1 MCVLV
6 ERRFRILQIT
16 KIYAEKSVFVIKR
29 ALERVRVRRDCD
41 DVSNEKFGFFLI
53 SPHRNQKQK
62 QPTPQ
67 KVKKVKKQASVAD
80 FEARSK
86 KKRDERW
93 KKEQKVVR
101 KETTD
106 KTDKNNRKH
115 VEESWREYP
124 HRTSFII
131 LLEYITLSLFLSHI
145 SVFHSRFWN

>member
-1 MCVLV
+1 MDYSFVTNKKNKQTLFACVCVLV

-67 KVKKVKKQASVAD
+67 KVKKVKKHASVAD

-86 KKRDERW
+86 KKRDETREM
-93 KKEQKVVR
+93 KEERTKSRYVVTE
-101 KETTD
+101 KQ
-106 KTDKNNRKH
+106 
-115 VEESWREYP
+115 P
-124 HRTSFII
+124 
-131 LLEYITLSLFLSHI
+131 
-145 SVFHSRFWN
+145 

>member
-29 ALERVRVRRDCD
+29 ALERGRVRRDCD

-62 QPTPQ
+62 HPTPQ

-80 FEARSK
+80 FQARSK
-86 KKRDERW
+86 KKRDERREIL
-93 KKEQKVVR
+93 KKEQKVVTEKQR
-101 KETTD
+101 KRIKTT
-106 KTDKNNRKH
+106 
-115 VEESWREYP
+115 ESMLKKVDVSTRIAP
-124 HRTSFII
+124 VLSSF
-131 LLEYITLSLFLSHI
+131 
-145 SVFHSRFWN
+145 

>member
-1 MCVLV
+1 VDYSFVTNKKNKQTLFACVCVLV

-16 KIYAEKSVFVIKR
+16 KIYAEKNVFVIKR

-86 KKRDERW
+86 KKRGEMKSRYRKTTIIKRIKTTENML
-93 KKEQKVVR
+93 KKVDVSTR
-101 KETTD
+101 IAP
-106 KTDKNNRKH
+106 
-115 VEESWREYP
+115 VLS
-124 HRTSFII
+124 SF
-131 LLEYITLSLFLSHI
+131 
-145 SVFHSRFWN
+145 

>member
-1 MCVLV
+1 MDYSFVTNKKNKQTLFACVCVLV

-16 KIYAEKSVFVIKR
+16 KIYAESVFVNKR

-53 SPHRNQKQK
+53 SHRNQKQK

-86 KKRDERW
+86 KKRETREMKEERTKSRYRKTTIIKRIKTTENML
-93 KKEQKVVR
+93 KKVDVSTR
-101 KETTD
+101 IAP
-106 KTDKNNRKH
+106 
-115 VEESWREYP
+115 VLS
-124 HRTSFII
+124 SF
-131 LLEYITLSLFLSHI
+131 
-145 SVFHSRFWN
+145 